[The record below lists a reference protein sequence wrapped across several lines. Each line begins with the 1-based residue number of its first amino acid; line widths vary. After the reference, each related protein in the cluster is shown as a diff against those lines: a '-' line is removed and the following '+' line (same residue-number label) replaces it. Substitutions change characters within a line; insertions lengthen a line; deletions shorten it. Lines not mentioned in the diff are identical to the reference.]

1 MVQLI
6 QLLVGGASLGSV
18 YALLALGFV
27 VVFRASGV
35 VNFGHPALLMIGAY
49 VIARLGLAHVSF
61 PLALLGGVAAAALAA
76 LLVQRFL
83 VTTMARSSV
92 IAVGIMTIGV
102 DLIAETEITRRM
114 GSDIPT
120 MNDPWGARV
129 IHVGALTIPQTR
141 IAGLVLCMA
150 LIGAF
155 FAWFRFS
162 SWGVAMRAVA
172 EDPETASLMGV
183 RRGAVSAL
191 AWTVAGG
198 LAAVAGLFI
207 TVFPTPGLQPATAA
221 VALAAFPA
229 AIVGGLDSTGG
240 AIVGGLVVGMS
251 EALAQGYESHLRFLG
266 LGFSSVMPYVVMV
279 AVLLI
284 RPAGLFGT
292 KELHRV

>member
-1 MVQLI
+1 MVQLV

-129 IHVGALTIPQTR
+129 FHIGALTIPQTR
-141 IAGLVLCMA
+141 IAGLVICMV

-155 FAWFRFS
+155 FVWFRFS

-191 AWTVAGG
+191 AWTVAGA

-240 AIVGGLVVGMS
+240 AIVGGLVVGVT
-251 EALAQGYESHLRFLG
+251 EVIAQGYESHLRFLG

-279 AVLLI
+279 VVLLI

>member
-150 LIGAF
+150 LIGGF

>member
-1 MVQLI
+1 
-6 QLLVGGASLGSV
+6 
-18 YALLALGFV
+18 
-27 VVFRASGV
+27 
-35 VNFGHPALLMIGAY
+35 
-49 VIARLGLAHVSF
+49 
-61 PLALLGGVAAAALAA
+61 
-76 LLVQRFL
+76 
-83 VTTMARSSV
+83 
-92 IAVGIMTIGV
+92 
-102 DLIAETEITRRM
+102 
-114 GSDIPT
+114 
-120 MNDPWGARV
+120 
-129 IHVGALTIPQTR
+129 
-141 IAGLVLCMA
+141 
-150 LIGAF
+150 
-155 FAWFRFS
+155 
-162 SWGVAMRAVA
+162 MRAVA

>member
-150 LIGAF
+150 LIGGF

-207 TVFPTPGLQPATAA
+207 TVFHTPGLQPATAA

-229 AIVGGLDSTGG
+229 AIGGRLDSTGG

>member
-49 VIARLGLAHVSF
+49 VVARLGLAHVSF

-150 LIGAF
+150 LIGGF